1 MMDVSLQDTLTPE
14 DDTTYTEQD
23 RTQNI
28 PCTDTTA
35 NDQILSTPGGR
46 REVPT
51 VRHTHLCLND

>member
-35 NDQILSTPGGR
+35 NDQIL
-46 REVPT
+46 
-51 VRHTHLCLND
+51 LNP